1 MALGAAS
8 VSAKDEMA
16 RDGMMKKDMTL
27 QECND
32 HIAMAGKDGMKKDDM
47 MMKKDTLC
55 ANMMKKEGAMTKKDG
70 MASEPMK
77 K

>member
-1 MALGAAS
+1 
-8 VSAKDEMA
+8 MA
-16 RDGMMKKDMTL
+16 RGGMMKEDMTL
-27 QECND
+27 QECKG
-32 HIAMAGKDGMKKDDM
+32 HMAMAGKDGMKKDDM